1 MLRWIKRKG
10 IISLL
15 LVYSCL
21 ICAPQAS
28 RLCANAQAFTPSKAE
43 CVMELYSRRILYAS
57 NADTRLPMASTT
69 KILTATTVL
78 ELCDNLQEE
87 IKIPDQAV
95 GVEGSSVYL
104 KKGDIYTVE
113 DLLYGLMLR
122 SGNDCATALALRF
135 GGDIANFAVKMNA
148 TAQKA
153 GAMHSQFQNPHGLPC
168 KGHYTTARDL
178 SLIACYAMQNPVF
191 KKIVSTKY
199 YEPRSWKNK
208 NKMLLNCDGANG
220 VKTGYTKEAG
230 RCLVSSVYRNG
241 MTLVCSVLNAPQ
253 MYERSTELINDAFS
267 AYDFVPILQKGQVL
281 KDGVVQEDF
290 YYPLLKE
297 EHEWIEI
304 KSKAV
309 EKPTLYEKKKKI
321 VGQFEIYLVNRLL
334 FSGNLYKL

>member
-1 MLRWIKRKG
+1 M
-10 IISLL
+10 

-21 ICAPQAS
+21 ICAPKTS
-28 RLCANAQAFTPSKAE
+28 GLCANAQSFTPSKAE

-57 NADTRLPMASTT
+57 NADARLPMASTT

-87 IKIPDQAV
+87 IQIPDQAV

-122 SGNDCATALALRF
+122 SGNDCATALAMRF
-135 GGDIANFAVKMNA
+135 GGDIASFAVKMNE

-153 GAMHSQFQNPHGLPC
+153 GAMQSQFQNPHGLPC
-168 KGHYTTARDL
+168 KGHYTTAHDL

-191 KKIVSTKY
+191 QQIVATKF
-199 YEPRSWKNK
+199 YEPRGWKNK
-208 NKMLLNCDGANG
+208 NKMLLTCDGANG

-230 RCLVSSVYRNG
+230 RCLVSSASRNG
-241 MTLVCSVLNAPQ
+241 MTVVCSVLNSPQ

-267 AYDFVPILQKGQVL
+267 AYDYVPILQKGQVL
-281 KDGVVQEDF
+281 KDGVVHEDV

-297 EHEWIEI
+297 ESKWIEV
-304 KSKAV
+304 KSKGI
-309 EKPTLYEKKKKI
+309 EKPTMHEKKQKI
-321 VGQFEIYLVNRLL
+321 VGQFEIYLANRLL